1 MCSLFVDNI
10 VDRFCCY
17 KAHLLIDYKT
27 LSTTMS
33 ACDISSDSSSD
44 VSMQIPTIPFG
55 VITEK
60 ELTSDEENDI
70 GFASMP
76 AKESLYED
84 SDSDSDSD
92 NYNDSV
98 NNNSV
103 DAAIDLN
110 LHKKPRAIDVETSD
124 NNRTKGPSKR
134 QSQVSIFEHV
144 QPKKKHHARET
155 TSTLMSQSAILLMQI
170 VRITMVNILLLLKL
184 IH

>member
-1 MCSLFVDNI
+1 
-10 VDRFCCY
+10 
-17 KAHLLIDYKT
+17 
-27 LSTTMS
+27 MS

-44 VSMQIPTIPFG
+44 GSMQIPTIPFG

-98 NNNSV
+98 NNNYV
-103 DAAIDLN
+103 DAAIDDN
-110 LHKKPRAIDVETSD
+110 LHK
-124 NNRTKGPSKR
+124 NRS
-134 QSQVSIFEHV
+134 
-144 QPKKKHHARET
+144 
-155 TSTLMSQSAILLMQI
+155 
-170 VRITMVNILLLLKL
+170 N
-184 IH
+184 